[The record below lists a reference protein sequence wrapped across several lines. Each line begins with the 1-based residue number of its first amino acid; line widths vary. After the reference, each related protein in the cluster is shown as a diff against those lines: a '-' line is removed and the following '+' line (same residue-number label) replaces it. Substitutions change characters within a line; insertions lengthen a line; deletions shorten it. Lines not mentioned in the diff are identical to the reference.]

1 LLQIKHS
8 HTTPYH
14 LQCNAQAEVQNK
26 VIQKYLAAFVD
37 KTTLDWP
44 LYIAP
49 MAFAYNNALH
59 RSIKST
65 SFFLTYGID
74 ARLPSLPDP
83 DLNRYYGQ
91 SDVAAWYATLQ
102 HCRQI
107 AAQNNIQA
115 SNYMQSQFNKKAS
128 PYNYVVGQMVWSDV
142 QNFLGRNRKLSPNW
156 EGPFPIS
163 KVYENGVVEI
173 IYKNKKTVNINVARI
188 KPYIEPV
195 GLQTRN
201 VVLPPIPINNFP
213 PNNQNLLQQF
223 QQRLPRQAVRPPP
236 LDPLTLPPAPP
247 HFQPPNLDPSLPI
260 RDQRSLPDP
269 PVFQSAPRILPP
281 INFCLPL
288 RPMPQ
293 LLACNFPPLPEP
305 ALPARAQTMA
315 VPHLPPPSAMPAR
328 AAGQPKPPLFVPH
341 FTLAPAPQAPQ
352 LLLVADRAVLIRNLA
367 FLRACR
373 LAGVRAVLA
382 LNTNNFSHFN
392 SGDQNPFS
400 PHSVHS
406 LLSNPLRPP
415 CSSVRPEPRP
425 LLLQP

>member
-14 LQCNAQAEVQNK
+14 PQCNAQAEVQNK

-49 MAFAYNNALH
+49 MAFAYNTALP

-65 SFFLTYGID
+65 PFFLTYGID
-74 ARLPSLPDP
+74 ARLPSLIDP
-83 DLNRYYGQ
+83 DLNCYYGQ

-128 PYNYVVGQMVWSDV
+128 PYNYVIGQMVWSDIR
-142 QNFLGRNRKLSPNW
+142 NFLGRNKKLSPDW
-156 EGPFPIS
+156 EGPFTIS

-173 IYKNKKTVNINVARI
+173 IYKKNKTVKINVAPI

-201 VVLPPIPINNFP
+201 VILLQIPLTNFP
-213 PNNQNLLQQF
+213 PNNQNLF

-247 HFQPPNLDPSLPI
+247 APQPAVAGPQPLPDNMSVTRSLQRHNNIPLLPPLTAVHKQFPFMYNQSVASGPSLVSDI
-260 RDQRSLPDP
+260 YG
-269 PVFQSAPRILPP
+269 
-281 INFCLPL
+281 LPL
-288 RPMPQ
+288 VRPGCRVPTWIKHRHCYLKKLSPAARNT
-293 LLACNFPPLPEP
+293 LL
-305 ALPARAQTMA
+305 T
-315 VPHLPPPSAMPAR
+315 
-328 AAGQPKPPLFVPH
+328 G
-341 FTLAPAPQAPQ
+341 
-352 LLLVADRAVLIRNLA
+352 
-367 FLRACR
+367 
-373 LAGVRAVLA
+373 
-382 LNTNNFSHFN
+382 
-392 SGDQNPFS
+392 NPFFFFFFFFFL
-400 PHSVHS
+400 VC
-406 LLSNPLRPP
+406 LS
-415 CSSVRPEPRP
+415 
-425 LLLQP
+425 